1 MRPNS
6 EDCSRQLT
14 PAIVEK
20 CDALAAARKERIQAR
35 LFLLLCVLVVTVPAL
50 LVLFGV
56 SLTLLIAPI
65 VFMCL
70 STLLLLPA
78 LLNKTE
84 HQGGISL

>member
-6 EDCSRQLT
+6 EDCIRQLS
-14 PAIVEK
+14 PAIAEK
-20 CDALAAARKERIQAR
+20 CDTLAAARKERIQAR

-65 VFMCL
+65 VLMCL

-78 LLNKTE
+78 LLNLN
-84 HQGGISL
+84 GA

>member
-6 EDCSRQLT
+6 EDCIRQLT

-20 CDALAAARKERIQAR
+20 CDALAGSPEGTNSGPTVSAVVRSGGHGTGAAG
-35 LFLLLCVLVVTVPAL
+35 
-50 LVLFGV
+50 LFGV

-78 LLNKTE
+78 R
-84 HQGGISL
+84 

>member
-1 MRPNS
+1 MCPNS
-6 EDCSRQLT
+6 EDCIRQLT

-20 CDALAAARKERIQAR
+20 CDDLATARKERIQSR
-35 LFLLLCVLVVTVPAL
+35 LFLLLCILVITVPAL
-50 LVLFGV
+50 LVFVGI

-65 VFMCL
+65 LLMCL

-84 HQGGISL
+84 HEGGISL